1 MSADRPGREGEPR
14 PRAIADAIYGRTYGY
29 LAGLPHAF
37 MVYGTGWHDVMPPV
51 PLNVFAVKAGGTV
64 VLFDA
69 GSTATW
75 AARKRVQ
82 DYVDPLELL
91 RRVEIGPAQVDHVVI
106 SHLHWDH
113 ATNVAAY
120 PRATVHLQRS
130 ELEGWRAALGWGEE
144 FRWVYRGRV
153 ERDLIDWLAGS
164 ERVRLADGDAEVVPG
179 IRCHLAPGHTFGTQF
194 LSVEAAKGRVVL
206 ASDVV
211 YLYENLERMLPLGNG
226 LDQVEMLRSFVK
238 ARESASPNL
247 VVPGHDPTTVD
258 RFELLEPRVLRIA

>member
-1 MSADRPGREGEPR
+1 MDAHSGREGAAP
-14 PRAIADAIYGRTYGY
+14 PRAIADAVYGLTYGY
-29 LAGLPHAF
+29 MAGLAHPF

-51 PLNVFAVKAGGTV
+51 PLNVFAIRIAGSV
-64 VLFDA
+64 VLLDT

-82 DYVDPLELL
+82 EYVDPLKLL
-91 RRVEIGPAQVDHVVI
+91 ARVEIAPEQVDHVAI

-130 ELEGWRAALGWGEE
+130 ELEGWRAALGWGED

-153 ERDLIDWLAGS
+153 EQDLIDWLSTS
-164 ERVRLADGDAEVVPG
+164 ERVCLVDGDADVAPG

-194 LSVEAAKGRVVL
+194 LAVETAKGRIVL

-238 ARESASPNL
+238 ARETASPNL
-247 VVPGHDPTTVD
+247 VVPGHDPTTID
-258 RFELLEPRVLRIA
+258 RFEMVEPRVIRIA